1 MALGWINY
9 LSVVVGSANFI
20 MLIIITTIVMKRTLK
35 EKINWLFAMSFFFLA
50 LAYVFLPLGAF
61 VYSPDSPT
69 AMVLLTK
76 IYGLCLFIGLILL
89 MLSSL
94 AFNYGTHFTM
104 HLAIII
110 PSIVVTLVIA
120 GLFFGLTNTESN
132 LWYSIKGVGGEN
144 ADIQTSLFFSL
155 IFYPISLIVIFFI
168 IFYFIRAYKYTRDAN
183 VKQCL
188 RFFIAGF
195 SLSISSL
202 IPNIL
207 SNILADYWENAQIL
221 NAVEFIIV
229 ILGMFLMLL
238 GFFVKSLEAIEEPAV
253 LETVEVLS
261 F

>member
-20 MLIIITTIVMKRTLK
+20 MLIIITTIVLKRSPK

-50 LAYVFLPLGAF
+50 LAYVFLPMGAF
-61 VYSPDSPT
+61 VYSPDSTT

-76 IYGLCLFIGLILL
+76 IYAICLFIGLIFL
-89 MLSSL
+89 MLSSI
-94 AFNYGTHFTM
+94 AFNYGTHFTL
-104 HLAIII
+104 HLAIVI

-120 GLFFGLTNTESN
+120 GLLFGLNNAESD
-132 LWYSIKGVGGEN
+132 LWYSIKAVGGEN
-144 ADIQTSLFFSL
+144 ADIQTSLFFTL
-155 IFYPISLIVIFFI
+155 IFYPVSLIVIFII
-168 IFYFIRAYKYTRDAN
+168 IFYFIKAYKQTIDVN

-188 RFFIAGF
+188 RFFITGF
-195 SLSISSL
+195 SLSIGSL

-229 ILGMFLMLL
+229 FIGMFFMLL
-238 GFFVKSLEAIEEPAV
+238 GFFVKSREAIEEPAV
-253 LETVEVLS
+253 IEIEEVPS